1 MDCSLLG
8 FPVHGILQNTGV
20 GSHSLLRGLFLTQ
33 GLNLGLLHCR
43 EILYYLSR
51 QQRPQSLNHPGKPS
65 RMVRTQTQAYFPRDG
80 LPCSQRAHNVQNV
93 QRLERKCYFLS
104 EQHIYTTVS
113 SNHSPNASRIL
124 MRTVRWMLSMIIS
137 QKKVRLGA
145 VILPESHGKRLAEQD
160 LNSCLSNLPT
170 YILLFTSIQEIHI
183 PTKKKTQVT
192 SPLSN
197 FKNNS

>member
-20 GSHSLLRGLFLTQ
+20 GSHSLLQGIFLTQ

-43 EILYYLSR
+43 EILYCLSH
-51 QQRPQSLNHPGKPS
+51 QQSPQSLNHPDKPS
-65 RMVRTQTQAYFPRDG
+65 RMVSTQTQAYFPRDG
-80 LPCSQRAHNVQNV
+80 PPCSQRAHNVQNV
-93 QRLERKCYFLS
+93 RRLERKVLLF
-104 EQHIYTTVS
+104 IRTAYTAVS

-137 QKKVRLGA
+137 QEKVRLGA

-160 LNSCLSNLPT
+160 LNSCLSNLHT

-183 PTKKKTQVT
+183 PTKKKPQVT